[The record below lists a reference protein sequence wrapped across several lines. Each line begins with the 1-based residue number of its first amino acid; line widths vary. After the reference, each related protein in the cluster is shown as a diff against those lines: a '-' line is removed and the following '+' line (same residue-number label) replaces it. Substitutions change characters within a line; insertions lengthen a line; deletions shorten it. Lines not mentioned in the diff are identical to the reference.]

1 VAGWLGCT
9 AVLVGGVGSSSS
21 RVHLGEGEKRPTTRR
36 ERTRRVLM
44 TEGSD
49 TKLRIIG
56 RLNQLVSQHFL
67 YICVCVCVCVC
78 VGQYIIVMMR
88 LQHKSMAIIFHI

>member
-1 VAGWLGCT
+1 M
-9 AVLVGGVGSSSS
+9 
-21 RVHLGEGEKRPTTRR
+21 R
-36 ERTRRVLM
+36 ERRRRVLM

-67 YICVCVCVCVC
+67 YVCVCG
-78 VGQYIIVMMR
+78 GQYTIVMVR
-88 LQHKSMAIIFHI
+88 LQHKSMTIIFHI